1 MIPNDLC
8 KNFTVLKKCTNKFD
22 CLVYE
27 MLYVNARK
35 PSLNVQSDSIFVM
48 FSNSFSQL
56 FVFSHC
62 FLTPIFATFYILL
75 LSCQSCQVINS
86 VFGLLCRKTVPR
98 EREDT
103 RVWYRETMFSQ
114 TVHGIF
120 PCTNTFCTSSPLP
133 RQKKPEGIANL
144 KKAICVVQSDL
155 IIGVTLHFFLF
166 EFKSVDDVGTGK
178 PREMLTLHTNPHA
191 VGSH

>member
-27 MLYVNARK
+27 MLYVNTRK

-56 FVFSHC
+56 FVYSHC

-114 TVHGIF
+114 TVSWDF
-120 PCTNTFCTSSPLP
+120 PLHEYFLYLVSASPP
-133 RQKKPEGIANL
+133 KKNRRHCEPEEGYL
-144 KKAICVVQSDL
+144 CRSKRFDHRSHS
-155 IIGVTLHFFLF
+155 TFFL
-166 EFKSVDDVGTGK
+166 VRV
-178 PREMLTLHTNPHA
+178 
-191 VGSH
+191 